1 MDGTTDYDKLPKDNE
16 SLVEIL
22 SPKVLGSPI
31 SIVTDVHIDMI
42 LRPPDIFSFLDINSE
57 SGDSDMH
64 SDLSIYESSVYDHYT
79 ITKLHSSTT
88 VIDSAATSATT
99 TTSTNVDSG
108 IDSHNKF
115 SV

>member
-1 MDGTTDYDKLPKDNE
+1 M
-16 SLVEIL
+16 
-22 SPKVLGSPI
+22 I

-57 SGDSDMH
+57 TGDSDIH
-64 SDLSIYESSVYDHYT
+64 SDWSCESPVYDHYT
-79 ITKLHSSTT
+79 TTKLHSSTT

-99 TTSTNVDSG
+99 TGSTNVDSANIDSG
-108 IDSHNKF
+108 IDSHNKY